1 MFKVASLNCKT
12 LQTDSSIVELN
23 KLLHLQSINITCIQ
37 EHRFVHDP
45 TDPDI
50 VARNLG
56 SSTLFT
62 AYAKRNDQGAAIH
75 GVGIAINSK
84 LLPIL
89 LSVNKIN
96 ERIVTATFKG
106 NLKSV
111 IVSCYSPHNSLP
123 VEIVSEFYDDLC
135 PTVDTIP
142 PHHMLIIGGDFNV
155 KLNNRSFLHTE
166 TNRTG
171 VFLQDFANSI

>member
-1 MFKVASLNCKT
+1 MFKVASLNCRT

-23 KLLHLQSINITCIQ
+23 KLLHSQSIDITCIQ
-37 EHRFVHDP
+37 EHRFVHNP
-45 TDPDI
+45 TDADI

-62 AYAKRNDQGAAIH
+62 ASTKRNDQGAAIH
-75 GVGIAINSK
+75 GVGISINCK

-106 NLKSV
+106 NLKSI
-111 IVSCYSPHNSLP
+111 IVSCYSPHSSLP

-142 PHHMLIIGGDFNV
+142 LHHMLIIGGDFNV
-155 KLNNRSFLHTE
+155 KLNNRSSLHTE